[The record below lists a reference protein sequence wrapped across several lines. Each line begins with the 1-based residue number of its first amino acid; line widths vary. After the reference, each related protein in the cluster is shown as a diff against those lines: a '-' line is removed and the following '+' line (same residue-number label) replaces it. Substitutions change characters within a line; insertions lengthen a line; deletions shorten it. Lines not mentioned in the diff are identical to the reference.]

1 MTRKYRPGVCTR
13 QNTRTR
19 TWQRSSMSSALS
31 WLVFLPHALVA
42 LCHPLLYHV
51 RRQFSRLILAIIAAG
66 PVPRHIAFEMDG
78 NRRYARKQGKE
89 GKEGHGD
96 GFNTLTRVLEFC
108 FRLRIR
114 CVTVYAFAIDNF
126 NRPKEEVDCLMK
138 MAEERLVEIAENG
151 HILDLHG
158 VRLNVLGERSLLP
171 QRVQAAIEKAES
183 MTRHNTSATLNV
195 CAPYA
200 SSHEI
205 TKAVE
210 GAVRVALKNGDL
222 DGSTITEHA
231 IESQLFTSLVGS
243 PPLDVFVR
251 TSGVKRLSSFLVW
264 QCNERTQINMVDVF
278 WPDFG
283 LRDFVPILLQ
293 YQRKV
298 WGQHRSAAIVA

>member
-42 LCHPLLYHV
+42 LCHPLLHHV

-96 GFNTLTRVLEFC
+96 GFNTLTRVNIIPPPTIISSSDASFPFSTGTRILLSVAHPLCDRVRVRYRQFQPPEGGSGLSHEDGGGETRRDRRKRVC
-108 FRLRIR
+108 KRSGFRGASVSHSYDRSPR
-114 CVTVYAFAIDNF
+114 
-126 NRPKEEVDCLMK
+126 
-138 MAEERLVEIAENG
+138 

-183 MTRHNTSATLNV
+183 MTRHNTSCVLALHTRHTCIADPDDWQCDLE
-195 CAPYA
+195 CLC
-200 SSHEI
+200 
-205 TKAVE
+205 
-210 GAVRVALKNGDL
+210 AVR
-222 DGSTITEHA
+222 
-231 IESQLFTSLVGS
+231 LFTRDHESCRGRRTCSLEEWGS
-243 PPLDVFVR
+243 GWQVRIRLAGLVRPL
-251 TSGVKRLSSFLVW
+251 
-264 QCNERTQINMVDVF
+264 
-278 WPDFG
+278 
-283 LRDFVPILLQ
+283 
-293 YQRKV
+293 
-298 WGQHRSAAIVA
+298 A